1 MNNAPVLQIT
11 GLSGGYSLN
20 KPVLH
25 DIALQVQPGEMVG
38 LIGLN
43 GAGKSTT
50 MKHILGLMSP
60 HKGDITVQGKTRA
73 EDPVGYNN
81 ALSFVPESP
90 LLYDEMTVR
99 EHVEFTARAYG
110 VDQRIMN
117 PVPRILPSCSIWRI
131 RWTPCRPIYP
141 KG

>member
-1 MNNAPVLQIT
+1 MNTAPVLEIT

-25 DIALQVQPGEMVG
+25 DIGLQVQPGEMVG

-60 HKGDITVQGKTRA
+60 HKGEITVKGKTRSA
-73 EDPVGYNN
+73 DPEV
-81 ALSFVPESP
+81 S
-90 LLYDEMTVR
+90 
-99 EHVEFTARAYG
+99 
-110 VDQRIMN
+110 QRIVFCAGISSALRGN
-117 PVPRILPSCSIWRI
+117 DGPRACRI
-131 RWTPCRPIYP
+131 YCQSLQRGAQRL
-141 KG
+141 

>member
-1 MNNAPVLQIT
+1 MNTAPVLEIT

-25 DIALQVQPGEMVG
+25 DIGLQVQPGEMVG

-60 HKGDITVQGKTRA
+60 IRVRLRYRGRRA
-73 EDPVGYNN
+73 
-81 ALSFVPESP
+81 AAIRRAT
-90 LLYDEMTVR
+90 TVR
-99 EHVEFTARAYG
+99 C
-110 VDQRIMN
+110 
-117 PVPRILPSCSIWRI
+117 PSCRNPLCSMR
-131 RWTPCRPIYP
+131 
-141 KG
+141 K